1 MKNFHVSTD
10 ERNPCCATARIHGLN
25 KNCPPGDGVS
35 PAQNQP
41 EEKTKA
47 AQTDGVALNMVT
59 LHVVILFVQ
68 GELANTNYFIWCAA
82 TSPVKRQA
90 EQRGYPRS
98 TKQNKQK
105 KMSAIGSA
113 SRYP

>member
-10 ERNPCCATARIHGLN
+10 ERNPCCATPRIHGLN

-41 EEKTKA
+41 EEKTKT
-47 AQTDGVALNMVT
+47 AQTDGVALNMGT

-68 GELANTNYFIWCAA
+68 GGTCKLKLFHLVCCYVSSKK
-82 TSPVKRQA
+82 TS
-90 EQRGYPRS
+90 
-98 TKQNKQK
+98 
-105 KMSAIGSA
+105 
-113 SRYP
+113 